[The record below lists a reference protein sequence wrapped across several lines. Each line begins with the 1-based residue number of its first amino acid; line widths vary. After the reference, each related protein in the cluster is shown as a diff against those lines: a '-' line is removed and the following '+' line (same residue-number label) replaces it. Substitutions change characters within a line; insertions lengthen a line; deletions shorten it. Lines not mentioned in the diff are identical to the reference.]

1 MRTILVI
8 VMLFAFSSTVKSQ
21 IASELS
27 YDKLEETVSLTLE
40 NLTDST
46 FRLCNPADSIFPRN
60 LTYFTVKYL
69 GAMRNIVYYSYRVT
83 PSMSM
88 GGEKGKG
95 VFLLPK
101 EKKNFKIRLRPE
113 TKNLIYYIQIGVHIE
128 VVNSTNSPNF
138 KADINQNLFIKE
150 ISETY
155 PTLDA
160 KIK

>member
-1 MRTILVI
+1 MKTILVI
-8 VMLFAFSSTVKSQ
+8 ITLFGFSLTAKSQ
-21 IASELS
+21 ITSKLS

-40 NLTDST
+40 NLTDSI
-46 FRLCNPADSIFPRN
+46 FCLCNPVDSIFPQN

-69 GAMRNIVYYSYRVT
+69 GAMRNIVYYSYRVA
-83 PSMSM
+83 PSMSI
-88 GGEKGKG
+88 GGERGKG

-101 EKKNFKIRLRPE
+101 ENKKFKIKLRPE
-113 TKNLIYYIQIGVHIE
+113 TENLIYYIQIGAHIE
-128 VVNSTNSPNF
+128 VTNLTSPLNSKTG
-138 KADINQNLFIKE
+138 INQNLFIKE